1 MLSIYID
8 CTLWKSA
15 HWDER
20 EIIMGCLA
28 IRVLLLLLMWVML
41 RCVTAW
47 NVASEMLPAIRRIV
61 IQSAICK
68 EMLKQRKMN
77 GSINA
82 RCKTNMRFIM
92 LQKTWM
98 SHFLEERSCVMG
110 YNGRRTGRLHACSAA
125 SSARSRADAGAR
137 WYKGRPRASHSGGA
151 GAMMEGIIIWRWSPL
166 SCKKTALESRSF
178 CLLPADIQLCCC
190 SSWFC
195 N

>member
-15 HWDER
+15 HER

-28 IRVLLLLLMWVML
+28 IRVLLLLVMWVML

-110 YNGRRTGRLHACSAA
+110 YNGRRTGRLHAALPA
-125 SSARSRADAGAR
+125 QLDLVPTLARADI
-137 WYKGRPRASHSGGA
+137 KGDLVLHTAAEQEPW
-151 GAMMEGIIIWRWSPL
+151 WR
-166 SCKKTALESRSF
+166 E
-178 CLLPADIQLCCC
+178 
-190 SSWFC
+190 
-195 N
+195 